1 MKRVMHLLPS
11 NRFSG
16 AENVICQIMSL
27 FSQSDD
33 VEMIYCSPEGEIRQA
48 LDERKLPYLPLS
60 GFTRNEIKR
69 AIECFKPDVI
79 HAHDMKASVAA
90 AAVCGKTKLIC
101 HIHNNSFKTRNINI
115 KSVLFCCAA
124 VKAKHIFW
132 VSQPAYK
139 GYAFHKCFRKK
150 SSVLYNIVDADKV
163 IEKMRL
169 DANIY
174 GYDIVYLGRLTFPKN
189 PQRLLDIFE
198 KVVAMRPNATLAI
211 IGTGDLEKEVREIV
225 EAKRLQSNISLLGFQ
240 SNPYKMLHDAKLMLM
255 TSRWEGLPMCVL
267 EAMTLGV
274 PVVSTPTDGVREV
287 VQSGENGFLGQTD
300 EALVDA
306 IIDLLDNEEKR
317 ALMGRMAKH
326 HIMKLMDKQIYKTT
340 LLKAYEE

>member
-1 MKRVMHLLPS
+1 
-11 NRFSG
+11 
-16 AENVICQIMSL
+16 
-27 FSQSDD
+27 
-33 VEMIYCSPEGEIRQA
+33 
-48 LDERKLPYLPLS
+48 
-60 GFTRNEIKR
+60 
-69 AIECFKPDVI
+69 
-79 HAHDMKASVAA
+79 
-90 AAVCGKTKLIC
+90 
-101 HIHNNSFKTRNINI
+101 
-115 KSVLFCCAA
+115 
-124 VKAKHIFW
+124 
-132 VSQPAYK
+132 
-139 GYAFHKCFRKK
+139 
-150 SSVLYNIVDADKV
+150 
-163 IEKMRL
+163 MRL

>member
-1 MKRVMHLLPS
+1 M
-11 NRFSG
+11 
-16 AENVICQIMSL
+16 
-27 FSQSDD
+27 
-33 VEMIYCSPEGEIRQA
+33 
-48 LDERKLPYLPLS
+48 
-60 GFTRNEIKR
+60 
-69 AIECFKPDVI
+69 
-79 HAHDMKASVAA
+79 
-90 AAVCGKTKLIC
+90 
-101 HIHNNSFKTRNINI
+101 
-115 KSVLFCCAA
+115 
-124 VKAKHIFW
+124 
-132 VSQPAYK
+132 
-139 GYAFHKCFRKK
+139 
-150 SSVLYNIVDADKV
+150 
-163 IEKMRL
+163 
-169 DANIY
+169 
-174 GYDIVYLGRLTFPKN
+174 
-189 PQRLLDIFE
+189 
-198 KVVAMRPNATLAI
+198 
-211 IGTGDLEKEVREIV
+211 
-225 EAKRLQSNISLLGFQ
+225 SLLGFQ